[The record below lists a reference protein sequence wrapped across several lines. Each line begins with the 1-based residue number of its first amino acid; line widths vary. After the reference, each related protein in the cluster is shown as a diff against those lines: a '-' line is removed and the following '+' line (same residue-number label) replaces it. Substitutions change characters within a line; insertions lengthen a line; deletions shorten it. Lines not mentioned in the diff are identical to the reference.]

1 MVCICGCMFMIK
13 RLKRSTYPDLHVF
26 TLVGIKYLHVTNYL
40 FGFCIIGWHFL
51 INIILM
57 VCCE

>member
-1 MVCICGCMFMIK
+1 MIK